1 MVSWATKAGRIA
13 PGFVDGA
20 ARDYAE
26 AVLAL
31 PALKTWV
38 ADALAET
45 ERIEKF
51 ERDA

>member
-1 MVSWATKAGRIA
+1 VELA
-13 PGFVDGA
+13 GA

-31 PALKTWV
+31 PALKAWM
-38 ADALAET
+38 ADAVAET